1 MRAWMAAVLAG
12 VVLFSAGCSPIVRE
26 NAETAGAP
34 HETKNLAYHDGK
46 PVTIETLDSKGDMVE
61 ETFQKPPERVVA
73 IWQNSIETLLA
84 LGVGDRIVAAMGLP
98 DGKYLRP
105 EYRAAYD
112 RIPYTSMENLDMESI
127 RMQDPDFIVGWW
139 SSFGAKTLRSTDFW
153 NSRGVHT
160 YISPGSSPKVKARTV
175 DQEFQD
181 ILNLGHVFDR
191 DEKAAALVDQMQTE
205 IFQAEAKAAALGRHP
220 RGLIIE
226 YLGKDINV
234 YGAKTLAGD
243 ILKRMGGELLA
254 EDVQQ
259 ISKEEIIELD
269 PDAVFVVVIESNYGN
284 ENEILDRIYEDKAF
298 QNLRFVKDRKIYSL
312 PLYAIYSAG
321 VRTYDGIQII
331 GKGLYGE

>member
-1 MRAWMAAVLAG
+1 MRVWMAAVLAG
-12 VVLFSAGCSPIVRE
+12 AVLFSAGCSPIVRE

-46 PVTIETLDSKGDMVE
+46 PVTIETLDSKGDIAR

-105 EYRAAYD
+105 EYRDAYD

-127 RMQDPDFIVGWW
+127 RMQDPDLIVGWW

-153 NSRGVHT
+153 NERGVRT
-160 YISPGSSPKVKARTV
+160 YISPGSSPKIKVHTV
-175 DQEFQD
+175 DYEFQD
-181 ILNLGHVFDR
+181 ILNLGRVFDR
-191 DEKAAALVDQMQTE
+191 EAQAEALVDQMQTE
-205 IFQAEAKAAALGRHP
+205 ISQAEAKAASLGRHP

-243 ILKRMGGELLA
+243 ILTKMGGELLEA
-254 EDVQQ
+254 DSQQ
-259 ISKEEIIELD
+259 ISKEQIIDLD
-269 PDAVFVVVIESNYGN
+269 PDAIFVVVIESNYGN
-284 ENEILDRIYEDKAF
+284 ENEILDRIYEDKAL
-298 QNLRFVKDRKIYSL
+298 QNLKCVKEKKIYPL

>member
-1 MRAWMAAVLAG
+1 MKAWMAAALAG
-12 VVLFSAGCSPIVRE
+12 MVLFSAGCSPVVKE
-26 NAETAGAP
+26 NVETAAAP
-34 HETKNLAYHDGK
+34 HETKNLAYRDGK
-46 PVTIETLDSKGDMVE
+46 PVTIETLDSKGNMVE

-105 EYRAAYD
+105 EYRDAYD

-127 RMQDPDFIVGWW
+127 RMQDPDLIVGWW

-153 NSRGVHT
+153 NERGVAT
-160 YISPGSSPKVKARTV
+160 YISPGSSPKIKEHTV
-175 DQEFQD
+175 DYEFQD
-181 ILNLGHVFDR
+181 ILNLGRVFDR
-191 DEKAAALVDQMQTE
+191 SEKAEALVGQMKKE
-205 IFQAEAKAAALGRHP
+205 ISEAEDKAASLGRHP

-234 YGAKTLAGD
+234 YGKKTLAGD
-243 ILKRMGGELLA
+243 ILTKMGGELLEA
-254 EDVQQ
+254 DTQQ
-259 ISKEEIIELD
+259 ISKEQMIDLD
-269 PDAVFVVVIESNYGN
+269 PDAIFVVVIESDYGN
-284 ENEILDRIYEDKAF
+284 EQDILNRMYEDKAL
-298 QNLRFVKDRKIYSL
+298 QNLTCVKEKKIYPL